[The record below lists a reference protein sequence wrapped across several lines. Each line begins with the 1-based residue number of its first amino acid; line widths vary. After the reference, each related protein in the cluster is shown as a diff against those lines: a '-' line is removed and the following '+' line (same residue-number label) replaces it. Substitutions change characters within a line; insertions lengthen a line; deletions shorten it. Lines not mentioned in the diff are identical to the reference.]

1 MNKSGKRCS
10 HGIPSPPPNPL
21 RCWELSTSLG
31 MCRAL
36 GRPHQGLPSWHGVFF
51 LIWFRGWAGVLFFF
65 FFFFD
70 RWNEQYTLLL
80 SIFPH
85 CQWLTKAAQKN
96 VAWRKAA
103 AAWRGRRSHLGQN
116 IAPCLHGLKGPSS
129 WQNNSAGKALNTN
142 FFTEDKRPLS
152 NFVWQSHSSRGD

>member
-1 MNKSGKRCS
+1 MESPVPLPTPSGAGSWAPAWGCAGPWGGLTRAC
-10 HGIPSPPPNPL
+10 PADM
-21 RCWELSTSLG
+21 EYFSLF
-31 MCRAL
+31 
-36 GRPHQGLPSWHGVFF
+36 GLEVGLVCF
-51 LIWFRGWAGVLFFF
+51 FFF